1 MSDDT
6 KMRCEVAREALSAR
20 LDGEPQQVPAQRV
33 DAHLGSCPDCR
44 SWLIG
49 VAVQTRQL
57 ASLEAGHGPDMV
69 EQIMAAVGVAPVAP
83 HRRWWRGLVSD
94 YRRWALILAGLIQVA
109 LASAQIAGIDFGM
122 VSTHMHGAAT
132 GAHLLHESTAWLLAL
147 GAAMIA
153 AGIWTTAAVGVAAI
167 AGAYTVA
174 LLGYV
179 AVDSYSG
186 QVTASR
192 VASHLPLLVGLLF
205 ALLVARNRGGA
216 DRPSAAGDEA
226 TSELVLT
233 AAVTSARRRGHLR
246 PVNRSAA

>member
-44 SWLIG
+44 AWLIG

-57 ASLEAGHGPDMV
+57 AALEPGHGPDMV
-69 EQIMAAVGVAPVAP
+69 EQIMAAVGVAPY
-83 HRRWWRGLVSD
+83 RRWWQGLISD
-94 YRRWALILAGLIQVA
+94 YRRWALIVAGLIQVA

-132 GAHLLHESTAWLLAL
+132 GAHLMHESTAWLLAL

-167 AGAYTVA
+167 AGAYAVA

-192 VASHLPLLVGLLF
+192 VASHLPILVGLLF
-205 ALLVARNRGGA
+205 ALLVARNRGGGA
-216 DRPSAAGDEA
+216 QPSAASDEA
-226 TSELVLT
+226 TSELVL
-233 AAVTSARRRGHLR
+233 AAAAADARRRRHLR